1 VSATAS
7 VELAE
12 AYRHCE
18 QLTRREAANFYY
30 GIRLLPSTKR
40 RAMCAVYALARQIDD
55 IGDELRPG
63 ADPLAELDAT
73 AAIVLAVRDGACGGR
88 GGEWDLD
95 PVARALV
102 DVAARFPLPLEAFLE
117 LIEGV
122 RSDVLGA
129 SYESEEQLVLYCRRV
144 AGTIGRLCLAIF
156 GSAELERAM
165 GLADDLGVAMQ
176 LTNILRDVREDAV
189 HGRVYLPAADLRR
202 VGWSGS
208 EPLAAAELLAR
219 IGQGEERVPAGTA
232 ELVALEAARARIWFA
247 RGMALVP
254 LLDRRSQA
262 CVQAMTGIYRRLL
275 ERIEAHPE
283 EVLRRRLALPTWE
296 KAWVAARSLAGASA

>member
-1 VSATAS
+1 VSAPAS
-7 VELAE
+7 IELAD

-30 GIRLLPSTKR
+30 GIRLLPADKR

-55 IGDELRPG
+55 IGDEEPPR
-63 ADPLAELDAT
+63 AEPLAELDAT
-73 AAIVLAVRDGACGGR
+73 AATVVAVRDGASGT
-88 GGEWDLD
+88 D
-95 PVARALV
+95 PVSRALA
-102 DVAARFPLPLEAFLE
+102 DSAARFPIPLDAFLE

-122 RSDVLGA
+122 RSDVVGA
-129 SYESEEQLVLYCRRV
+129 SYETEEQLVLYCRRV
-144 AGTIGRLCLAIF
+144 AGTIGRLCLGIF
-156 GSAELERAM
+156 GSSELERAM

-176 LTNILRDVREDAV
+176 LTNILRDVREDAT

-202 VGWSGS
+202 VGWAG
-208 EPLAAAELLAR
+208 EGPLAAPELLAR
-219 IGQGEERVPAGTA
+219 IGASNGAAPAGTV
-232 ELVALEAARARIWFA
+232 ELIAIEASRAHAWFV

-275 ERIEAHPE
+275 ARIEDHPE
-283 EVLRRRLALPTWE
+283 EVLRRRLALNGWE
-296 KAWVAARSLAGASA
+296 KAWVAASSAIGSAT

>member
-7 VELAE
+7 IELAA

-30 GIRLLPSTKR
+30 GIRLLPPPKR

-55 IGDELRPG
+55 IGDEEPPR

-73 AAIVLAVRDGACGGR
+73 AEMVLAVRDGGGL
-88 GGEWDLD
+88 GTN
-95 PVARALV
+95 PVARALA
-102 DVAARFPLPLEAFLE
+102 DAAARFPIPLDAFLE

-129 SYESEEQLVLYCRRV
+129 SYETEEQLVLYCRRV
-144 AGTIGRLCLAIF
+144 AGTIGRLCLGIF
-156 GSAELERAM
+156 GSSELERAM

-208 EPLAAAELLAR
+208 EPIAGAELLAR
-219 IGQGEERVPAGTA
+219 IGRGDELVPVGTA
-232 ELVALEAARARIWFA
+232 ELVAIEAARAHAWFA

-275 ERIEAHPE
+275 ERIEDRPE
-283 EVLRRRLALPTWE
+283 EVLRRRLALTGWE
-296 KAWVAARSLAGASA
+296 KAWVAASSAIGSAT

>member
-7 VELAE
+7 VELAD

-30 GIRLLPSTKR
+30 GIRLLPPPKR

-55 IGDELRPG
+55 IGDEEPPR

-73 AAIVLAVRDGACGGR
+73 AETVLAVREGACGA
-88 GGEWDLD
+88 D
-95 PVARALV
+95 PVARALA
-102 DVAARFPLPLEAFLE
+102 DAAARFPIPLDAFLE

-122 RSDVLGA
+122 RSDVIGA
-129 SYESEEQLVLYCRRV
+129 SYETEEQLVLYCRRV

-208 EPLAAAELLAR
+208 EPIAATELLAR
-219 IGQGEERVPAGTA
+219 IGQGDELVPAGTA
-232 ELVALEAARARIWFA
+232 ELVALEAARARVWFA

-262 CVQAMTGIYRRLL
+262 CVRAMTGIYLRLL
-275 ERIEAHPE
+275 ERIEARPE
-283 EVLRRRLALPTWE
+283 EVLRRRLGLTGWE
-296 KAWVAARSLAGASA
+296 KAWVAASSAIGSAR

>member
-1 VSATAS
+1 MSAPAS
-7 VELAE
+7 IQLAD

-18 QLTRREAANFYY
+18 QLTRSEAANFYY
-30 GIRLLPSTKR
+30 GIRLLPAAKR

-55 IGDELRPG
+55 IGDETPPRE
-63 ADPLAELDAT
+63 DPLAELDAIAET
-73 AAIVLAVRDGACGGR
+73 VRAVRNGAR
-88 GGEWDLD
+88 GTD
-95 PVARALV
+95 PVSRALA
-102 DVAARFPLPLEAFLE
+102 DSAARFPIPLDAFLE

-129 SYESEEQLVLYCRRV
+129 SYETEEQLVRYCRRV
-144 AGTIGRLCLAIF
+144 AGTIGRLCLGIF
-156 GSAELERAM
+156 GSSELERAM

-176 LTNILRDVREDAV
+176 LTNILRDVREDAA

-202 VGWSGS
+202 VGWAG
-208 EPLAAAELLAR
+208 EGPIAAPELLAR
-219 IGQGEERVPAGTA
+219 IGRSGGAAPEGTV
-232 ELVALEAARARIWFA
+232 ELIAIEAARAHAWFA

-275 ERIEAHPE
+275 GRIEAHPE
-283 EVLRRRLALPTWE
+283 EVLRRRLALNGWE
-296 KAWVAARSLAGASA
+296 KAWVAASSAIGSAT

>member
-1 VSATAS
+1 VSSTAS
-7 VELAE
+7 IELAD

-30 GIRLLPSTKR
+30 GIRLLPPSKR

-55 IGDELRPG
+55 IGDEAPPR

-73 AAIVLAVRDGACGGR
+73 AATVRAVCDGACGA
-88 GGEWDLD
+88 D
-95 PVARALV
+95 PVARALL
-102 DVAARFPLPLEAFLE
+102 DAAARFPIPLDAFLE

-129 SYESEEQLVLYCRRV
+129 SYETEEQLVLYCRRV

-189 HGRVYLPAADLRR
+189 HGRVYLPAADLRH
-202 VGWSGS
+202 VGWAGSG
-208 EPLAAAELLAR
+208 PIAARELLAR
-219 IGQGEERVPAGTA
+219 IGQGDELVPAGAA
-232 ELVALEAARARIWFA
+232 ELVAIEAARARAWFA

-262 CVQAMTGIYRRLL
+262 CVRAMTGIYRRLL
-275 ERIEAHPE
+275 ERIEARPE
-283 EVLRRRLALPTWE
+283 EVLRRRLALTTWE
-296 KAWVAARSLAGASA
+296 KAWVAASSAIGSAT

>member
-1 VSATAS
+1 VSGALAS
-7 VELAE
+7 VELAD

-30 GIRLLPSTKR
+30 GIRLLPPAKR
-40 RAMCAVYALARQIDD
+40 RAMCVVYALARQIDD
-55 IGDELRPG
+55 IGDDQPPR

-73 AAIVLAVRDGACGGR
+73 AATVIAVRDGERCS
-88 GGEWDLD
+88 D
-95 PVARALV
+95 PVALALA
-102 DVAARFPLPLEAFLE
+102 DVAARFPIPLDAFLE

-122 RSDVLGA
+122 RGDVLGV
-129 SYESEEQLVLYCRRV
+129 SYETEEQLVLYCRRA
-144 AGTIGRLCLAIF
+144 AGTIGRLCLGIF

-176 LTNILRDVREDAV
+176 LTNILRDVREDAM

-202 VGWSGS
+202 VGWGGAG
-208 EPLAAAELLAR
+208 PIAAGPIAARELLAR
-219 IGQGEERVPAGTA
+219 IDASATEAPAGTV
-232 ELVALEAARARIWFA
+232 ELVALEAARARAWFE

-275 ERIEAHPE
+275 ARIEANPE
-283 EVLRRRLALPTWE
+283 EILRGRLALTGWE
-296 KAWVAARSLAGASA
+296 KAWVAASSAIGSAT